1 MVNMTGIYSTPKVIH
16 ILETDK
22 DGNKMTVRYIRE
34 DIINNFVNDVRSRV
48 DVMLKEMDEPKF

>member
-1 MVNMTGIYSTPKVIH
+1 MTGIYDTPKVIH

-34 DIINNFVNDVRSRV
+34 DIINNFVNDVRGKL
-48 DVMLKEMDEPKF
+48 DVMLKEMDNPSF